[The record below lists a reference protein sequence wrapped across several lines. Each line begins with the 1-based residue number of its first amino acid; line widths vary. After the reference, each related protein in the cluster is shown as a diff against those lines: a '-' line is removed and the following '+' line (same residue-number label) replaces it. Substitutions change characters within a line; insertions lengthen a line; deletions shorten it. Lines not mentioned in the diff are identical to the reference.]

1 MVVGLAYKNMKR
13 YNILLI
19 GAGQLGSRHLQG
31 LAKSKLHFDIHITD
45 ISSQSLNIAEER
57 FNEANLLK
65 ESLIVSKSNSIE
77 DLPSQHFDLVII
89 ATNADIRFAIT
100 KKLLSLNT
108 VSNIIFEK
116 VAFQSEP
123 QFNEII
129 SLLKKHS
136 VMSWVN
142 CARRHFS
149 GYRNLFNLLKGV
161 EDIKFSLAGDEWG
174 LACNSVHFIDL
185 FAFLTSNA
193 NYKITKTNLI
203 PQIFESKRKGFIEFF
218 GEYEGV
224 GINGC
229 SFSITCKLKQENIT
243 VQPSSIE
250 LDYGNFRI
258 LIEESSNRILFFEKN
273 NQVPFREEQL
283 GIIYQSNLTNLQA
296 EQILLEGYSSLP
308 TLQDS
313 FEIHKPFL
321 KMIKSHYEQLV
332 GYSVDLVPIT

>member
-1 MVVGLAYKNMKR
+1 MKR

-57 FNEANLLK
+57 FNEANSLK
-65 ESLIVSKSNSIE
+65 TSIIVSKSNSVDDI
-77 DLPSQHFDLVII
+77 PSQHFDLVII

-100 KKLLSLNT
+100 KKLLSLHS

-116 VAFQSEP
+116 VAFQSES
-123 QFNEII
+123 QFIEII

-161 EDIKFSLAGDEWG
+161 EDIKFSLVGDDWG
-174 LACNSVHFIDL
+174 LACNSVHFLDL
-185 FAFLTSNA
+185 FAFLTTNISYEFTN
-193 NYKITKTNLI
+193 TNLL
-203 PQIFESKRKGFIEFF
+203 PEVFESKRKGFIELY

-224 GINGC
+224 GNNGSTFKISC
-229 SFSITCKLKQENIT
+229 SPSKENIAP
-243 VQPSSIE
+243 QQSLIE
-250 LDYGNFRI
+250 INYGNQRI
-258 LIEESSNRILFFEKN
+258 LVNESLNQILFYGESNKT
-273 NQVPFREEQL
+273 PFRNEPL
-283 GIIYQSNLTNLQA
+283 GIIYQSNLTNIQA
-296 EQILLEGYSSLP
+296 EQILLEGYSFLP

-321 KMIKSHYEQLV
+321 KMIKSHYEKLV